1 MCFRPVQVQTPIK
14 CPECG
19 AMNPFNRDT
28 CKKCKAELPKNAVP
42 MVKCPECGTESL
54 PDSEFCTECGLT
66 GEEWKKVVM
75 DQIGDLIASGAL
87 EVAPGVNI
95 PGAPAAPKAPT
106 APTAPGMPKAPT
118 GPSIPS
124 APTGPRS

>member
-19 AMNPFNRDT
+19 AMNPFNQDI
-28 CKKCKAELPKNAVP
+28 CKKCKTPLPKPDIP

-66 GEEWKKVVM
+66 GDEWKAVVKN
-75 DQIGDLIASGAL
+75 QLGDLLKSPA
-87 EVAPGVNI
+87 APG
-95 PGAPAAPKAPT
+95 APKAPG
-106 APTAPGMPKAPT
+106 APQPPAAPSAPKAP
-118 GPSIPS
+118 S
-124 APTGPRS
+124 APNIPNAPGPR

>member
-28 CKKCKAELPKNAVP
+28 CKKCKVELPKPEVP

-66 GEEWKKVVM
+66 GPEWKAIVM
-75 DQIGDLIASGAL
+75 DQVGHLLTAAT
-87 EVAPGVNI
+87 PGG
-95 PGAPAAPKAPT
+95 PAPAPMPPSAPKAPGVPS
-106 APTAPGMPKAPT
+106 APKAP
-118 GPSIPS
+118 GIPS
-124 APTGPRS
+124 APAGPKN

>member
-19 AMNPFNRDT
+19 AMNPFNQDI
-28 CKKCKAELPKNAVP
+28 CKKCKTPLPKPEVP

-66 GEEWKKVVM
+66 GDEWKKVVM
-75 DQIGDLIASGAL
+75 AQVGDLLAAAGGPG
-87 EVAPGVNI
+87 APGAPQVPGAPKA
-95 PGAPAAPKAPT
+95 PGAPAVPSAPKAPG
-106 APTAPGMPKAPT
+106 APN
-118 GPSIPS
+118 IPS
-124 APTGPRS
+124 APGPR